1 MRDLVATGANDFL
14 SFYAGARLVG
24 TPDLYNGEV
33 HGHRAVVVQVQRPD
47 VEGAARQVHPAGSAG
62 NNAHRGSEQLSDSGP
77 PGRKS
82 RTGQARKGIPSDTLP
97 FTRPPYYAVMLWP
110 LGRLPYF
117 PAYVIWQVLN
127 VAALAGFI

>member
-1 MRDLVATGANDFL
+1 MRVRVRTGPTVVLLVLMSALLVFLAWPVRDLVATGANDFL

-24 TPDLYNGEV
+24 TPDLYNGA
-33 HGHRAVVVQVQRPD
+33 AVRRFQTR
-47 VEGAARQVHPAGSAG
+47 EI
-62 NNAHRGSEQLSDSGP
+62 
-77 PGRKS
+77 
-82 RTGQARKGIPSDTLP
+82 GIPSDTLP
-97 FTRPPYYAVMLWP
+97 FTLPPYYAVMLWP